1 MIRKA
6 ILNDVVAIHHL
17 EKRVLGDGLGQ
28 SFLYD
33 ELAINPFGHYFVYE
47 LKKEII
53 GYVGFRAIDE
63 MAEMMNFV
71 VDIDYQDQG
80 IGSKLMVYVLDYLK
94 DLGVLKIALEVR
106 KSNKRARHFY
116 EKFDFK
122 VSHIRANYYDKE
134 DAIVYIREVTK

>member
-6 ILNDVVAIHHL
+6 SLNDVPAIHHL

-47 LKKEII
+47 KHKEIVA
-53 GYVGFRAIDE
+53 YVGFRAIDDS
-63 MAEMMNFV
+63 AEMMNFV

-80 IGSKLMVYVLDYLK
+80 IGSELMEYVLLYLEN
-94 DLGVLKIALEVR
+94 LGVSKIALEVR

-116 EKFDFK
+116 EKFQFK
-122 VSHIRANYYDKE
+122 SSHTRANYYEKE
-134 DAIVYIREVTK
+134 DAVVYIREVTK

>member
-6 ILNDVVAIHHL
+6 SLNDVPAIHHL

-47 LKKEII
+47 KNKEIVA
-53 GYVGFRAIDE
+53 YVGFRAIDDN
-63 MAEMMNFV
+63 AEMMNFV
-71 VDIDYQDQG
+71 VDLDYQNQG
-80 IGSKLMVYVLDYLK
+80 IGSELMAYVLNYLEA
-94 DLGVLKIALEVR
+94 LGVLKIALEVR

-116 EKFDFK
+116 EKFQFK
-122 VSHIRANYYDKE
+122 SSHIRNNYYEKE